1 MEVIVIIDDNRNN
14 KINLIKKYEI
24 IIKMQYIKLNK
35 LIIGVR

>member
-1 MEVIVIIDDNRNN
+1 MEVIVKIDDNRNN